1 MSQTHQLSARMLALG
16 AALLLLAGCSTTS
29 SPPASSSSSA
39 ATTTS
44 SPPTAT
50 SSPGASGTTTSGT
63 TTSSP
68 TTSGSTSSSM
78 GPTASAAACTA
89 ADALAQALT
98 SFKDSLKTGATVD
111 QVRAARDQVVKTYNE
126 LAAAVGDVAKGR
138 LEAVKSAADRFD
150 AAVKDIPDDASL
162 TQAVDSLRQEA
173 KDVQAALSDLL
184 TEVHC

>member
-1 MSQTHQLSARMLALG
+1 MSQTHQLSARILALG
-16 AALLLLAGCSTTS
+16 AALMMLAGCSTTS

-44 SPPTAT
+44 SPPMTT
-50 SSPGASGTTTSGT
+50 SSPGASSTTTSG
-63 TTSSP
+63 P
-68 TTSGSTSSSM
+68 TPSGPTSSSM
-78 GPTASAAACTA
+78 GATASAAACTA
-89 ADALAQALT
+89 ADALARALT
-98 SFKDSLKTGATVD
+98 NFKDSLKTGATVE

>member
-1 MSQTHQLSARMLALG
+1 
-16 AALLLLAGCSTTS
+16 
-29 SPPASSSSSA
+29 
-39 ATTTS
+39 
-44 SPPTAT
+44 
-50 SSPGASGTTTSGT
+50 
-63 TTSSP
+63 
-68 TTSGSTSSSM
+68 M

-89 ADALAQALT
+89 ADALARALT